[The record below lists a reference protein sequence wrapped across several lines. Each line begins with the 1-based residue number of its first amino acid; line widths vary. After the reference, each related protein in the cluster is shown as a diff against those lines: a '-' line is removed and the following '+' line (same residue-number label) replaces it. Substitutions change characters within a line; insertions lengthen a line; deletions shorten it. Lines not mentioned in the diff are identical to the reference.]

1 MLTNFYL
8 ILSFESMI
16 YSAHQ
21 SSFLPRV
28 GFRKKVNAVDIFDVS
43 IHDQFTPT
51 TRQHFSY
58 IRGACEW
65 KKEKRGLPIQ
75 KSSFWLPIKDIKVA
89 PWFAK
94 EMLDKFYTAHSQDI
108 YFEVVFPV
116 LSERLFSVERLTYL
130 WEVNQILFNRM
141 LLFLWIDTR
150 CINALKQEKQPS
162 NDILKNV
169 LSYGCSTYLS
179 GPHWKNY
186 LDEIMFEQNNVKI
199 LYLDTSEDFKKY
211 PYSIVSLLSMYGV
224 PFVLSLLKEK
234 IKVL

>member
-1 MLTNFYL
+1 
-8 ILSFESMI
+8 
-16 YSAHQ
+16 
-21 SSFLPRV
+21 
-28 GFRKKVNAVDIFDVS
+28 
-43 IHDQFTPT
+43 
-51 TRQHFSY
+51 
-58 IRGACEW
+58 
-65 KKEKRGLPIQ
+65 
-75 KSSFWLPIKDIKVA
+75 
-89 PWFAK
+89 
-94 EMLDKFYTAHSQDI
+94 
-108 YFEVVFPV
+108 
-116 LSERLFSVERLTYL
+116 
-130 WEVNQILFNRM
+130 M